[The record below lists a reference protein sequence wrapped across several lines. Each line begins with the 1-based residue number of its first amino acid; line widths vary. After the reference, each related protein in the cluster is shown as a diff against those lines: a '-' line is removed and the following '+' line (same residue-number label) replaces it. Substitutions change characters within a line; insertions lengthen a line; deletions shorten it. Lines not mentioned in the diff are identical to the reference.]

1 MSEQFSILIDSRSRF
16 ETGAPGGAW
25 LPMPATQEQLH
36 AAMRSVGI
44 TADNPQ
50 DFFVGGFANTED
62 CPFDVPLAVIQS
74 GSMDELN
81 YLGKLLEMQ
90 RDEDKAKFAAAVTLG
105 EYAGNPVYSPVVAS
119 QGKQTVKEY
128 LEEWV
133 ENHGKANLRPSTF
146 AGYKS
151 HIRNHIVPY
160 IGHVQLNQL
169 TPAMLDNMFQQLFDK
184 GLSNSTVRY
193 AQRILSVSMEHARK
207 YRYIEHNPA
216 RDIITKFGK
225 QAKTPD
231 PYTIEQMQTFMSNVI
246 GTEWEMPVVLAGMYG
261 LRMSEIIGL
270 RITNIDLEKMQFGV
284 VEQMPFKVPPGTKT
298 ITEMAPTKSND
309 RILPI
314 TEEALPY
321 FLRQFDLIARQKAL
335 TEAGGG
341 VYYDNKLFI
350 AKPDGSPQR
359 RDRMSANFGQLIR
372 HLEMPHIRFHD
383 LRHTAATNMHQL
395 TGDFYTVGEIL
406 GHTLKG
412 IGISLGISTNLE
424 AVTAQ
429 YVDVRLE
436 RKQSVLQTYHKALQP
451 KTTVTG
457 KEAGQETSKKAKKKS
472 SEMEL

>member
-1 MSEQFSILIDSRSRF
+1 
-16 ETGAPGGAW
+16 
-25 LPMPATQEQLH
+25 
-36 AAMRSVGI
+36 
-44 TADNPQ
+44 
-50 DFFVGGFANTED
+50 
-62 CPFDVPLAVIQS
+62 
-74 GSMDELN
+74 
-81 YLGKLLEMQ
+81 
-90 RDEDKAKFAAAVTLG
+90 
-105 EYAGNPVYSPVVAS
+105 
-119 QGKQTVKEY
+119 
-128 LEEWV
+128 
-133 ENHGKANLRPSTF
+133 
-146 AGYKS
+146 
-151 HIRNHIVPY
+151 
-160 IGHVQLNQL
+160 
-169 TPAMLDNMFQQLFDK
+169 
-184 GLSNSTVRY
+184 
-193 AQRILSVSMEHARK
+193 MEHARK

-246 GTEWEMPVVLAGMYG
+246 GTEWEMPVALAGMYG

-270 RITNIDLEKMQFGV
+270 RTTNIDLEKMQFGV

-472 SEMEL
+472 NEMEL

>member
-1 MSEQFSILIDSRSRF
+1 MERKEAIRGAYRM
-16 ETGAPGGAW
+16 TGGNSFYDGMITCSTLSGNAVCRLVW
-25 LPMPATQEQLH
+25 
-36 AAMRSVGI
+36 AM
-44 TADNPQ
+44 N
-50 DFFVGGFANTED
+50 
-62 CPFDVPLAVIQS
+62 
-74 GSMDELN
+74 
-81 YLGKLLEMQ
+81 
-90 RDEDKAKFAAAVTLG
+90 KAENDA
-105 EYAGNPVYSPVVAS
+105 
-119 QGKQTVKEY
+119 Y
-128 LEEWV
+128 LE
-133 ENHGKANLRPSTF
+133 KAMSGIP
-146 AGYKS
+146 
-151 HIRNHIVPY
+151 
-160 IGHVQLNQL
+160 
-169 TPAMLDNMFQQLFDK
+169 
-184 GLSNSTVRY
+184 
-193 AQRILSVSMEHARK
+193 EH
-207 YRYIEHNPA
+207 
-216 RDIITKFGK
+216 FSG
-225 QAKTPD
+225 
-231 PYTIEQMQTFMSNVI
+231 
-246 GTEWEMPVVLAGMYG
+246 
-261 LRMSEIIGL
+261 
-270 RITNIDLEKMQFGV
+270 
-284 VEQMPFKVPPGTKT
+284 
-298 ITEMAPTKSND
+298 TEMAPTKSND

-472 SEMEL
+472 NEMEL

>member
-1 MSEQFSILIDSRSRF
+1 MAVSARKVQNKRDGNGELTGKPGTVYDVNIKYASAEGKKTYSKKGFSTKK
-16 ETGAPGGAW
+16 E
-25 LPMPATQEQLH
+25 ATQHEAEMKTKL
-36 AAMRSVGI
+36 A
-44 TADNPQ
+44 NP
-50 DFFVGGFANTED
+50 T
-62 CPFDVPLAVIQS
+62 
-74 GSMDELN
+74 
-81 YLGKLLEMQ
+81 
-90 RDEDKAKFAAAVTLG
+90 
-105 EYAGNPVYSPVVAS
+105 YSPITS
-119 QGKQTVKEY
+119 PQSKQTVKEY

-151 HIRNHIVPY
+151 HIKNHILPY
-160 IGHVQLNQL
+160 IGHVPLRQL

-207 YRYIEHNPA
+207 YRYIETNPA

-225 QAKTPD
+225 QGKTPD
-231 PYTIEQMQTFMSNVI
+231 PYTIEQLQKFMGSII
-246 GTEWEMPVVLAGMYG
+246 GTEWEMPVVLAGLYG

-270 RITNIDLEKMQFGV
+270 RTNNIDLEKMQFGV

-309 RILPI
+309 RLLPI
-314 TEEALPY
+314 TEETLPY
-321 FLRQFDLIARQKAL
+321 FLRQLDLIERQKELLA
-335 TEAGGG
+335 ASGGE
-341 VYYDNKLFI
+341 YYDNKLLI
-350 AKPDGSPQR
+350 TKPDGSPHR

-436 RKQSVLQTYHKALQP
+436 RKKTVLETYHKALQP
-451 KTTVTG
+451 KKAEQP
-457 KEAGQETSKKAKKKS
+457 KEAPTKDTPKKGKKKS

>member
-1 MSEQFSILIDSRSRF
+1 MAVSSRKVQNKRDSNGVL
-16 ETGAPGGAW
+16 TGKAGTVYDVNIKYTGQDGKKKSYAKKGFATKKE
-25 LPMPATQEQLH
+25 ATQHE
-36 AAMRSVGI
+36 A
-44 TADNPQ
+44 
-50 DFFVGGFANTED
+50 
-62 CPFDVPLAVIQS
+62 
-74 GSMDELN
+74 
-81 YLGKLLEMQ
+81 EM
-90 RDEDKAKFAAAVTLG
+90 KAKLA
-105 EYAGNPVYSPVVAS
+105 NPVYSPVVAS

-231 PYTIEQMQTFMSNVI
+231 PYTVEQMLSNVI

-270 RITNIDLEKMQFGV
+270 RTTNIDLEKMQFGV

-457 KEAGQETSKKAKKKS
+457 KEAGQETSKKTKKKS